1 MGYVTHRLVA
11 DFATEKVNLKRD
23 AVSEYRQQVQRL
35 RDRLKEHIDAHPDY
49 GFVKT
54 RHSGSLAKGTALS
67 NLNDMDLAVYVEAGE
82 APAAESDLLRWLKE
96 RLKEALKPMGLNDDQ
111 FVPQTHCVTIEYR
124 GSGLSVD
131 VVPVI
136 YEGEGDDVG
145 YLISQNTG
153 ERIRTSVTQHLQFIR
168 ARKERQPDDFSQL
181 VRLCKWWVRQVK
193 RRDPD
198 FRCKSFMIEL
208 ICAHLADG
216 GLDMSDYPRALERFF
231 AYIVKSQLRERI
243 TFTDFC
249 AASSLPPRSSSE
261 IEILDPV
268 NAENNVAK
276 LYDRSHREQIV
287 EAAHDA
293 LDAITEAAYADG
305 KGRAVEL
312 WKTILGPSFSV

>member
-1 MGYVTHRLVA
+1 
-11 DFATEKVNLKRD
+11 
-23 AVSEYRQQVQRL
+23 
-35 RDRLKEHIDAHPDY
+35 
-49 GFVKT
+49 
-54 RHSGSLAKGTALS
+54 
-67 NLNDMDLAVYVEAGE
+67 MDLAFYVKAAD
-82 APAAESDLLRWLKE
+82 APAAESDLLRWLEE
-96 RLKEALKPMGLNDDQ
+96 RLKEALKPMGLKDDQ
-111 FVPQTHCVTIEYR
+111 FIPQSHCVTIEYR

-131 VVPVI
+131 IVPVI
-136 YEGEGDDVG
+136 YEGEADDVG

-168 ARKERQPDDFSQL
+168 ERKDRQPDDFAQV

-193 RRDPD
+193 RRNPD

-208 ICAHLADG
+208 ICAHLADR

-231 AYIVKSQLRERI
+231 AYIVKSQLCERI
-243 TFTDFC
+243 TFTDFYS
-249 AASSLPPRSSSE
+249 ANSLPPPSSSE

-287 EAAHDA
+287 QAAHDA

-312 WKTILGPSFSV
+312 WKTILGPSFSG